1 MKYSVD
7 ASSEAPRDTPSF
19 RRFSG
24 LSRDEK
30 LFLLLHST
38 RRRHRHSA
46 GHGPMSHPQGEQEES
61 ERHKK
66 DDLEGFAVARCD
78 HSKPEERRHAEHK
91 NEERIEKV
99 NGIHRFKM

>member
-1 MKYSVD
+1 
-7 ASSEAPRDTPSF
+7 
-19 RRFSG
+19 
-24 LSRDEK
+24 
-30 LFLLLHST
+30 
-38 RRRHRHSA
+38 
-46 GHGPMSHPQGEQEES
+46 MSHPQGEQEES

-78 HSKPEERRHAEHK
+78 HSKPEERRHAEHE